1 MPMFQLP
8 NIYSHKNLKY
18 LIVLPLALMLF
29 GIYFSTQ
36 LTYDTTLAGG
46 VTILLQT
53 NTTQSTSQLASAISA
68 KLNTGSPSVS
78 VSPGSLQITLS
89 MNQSLSEA
97 NAHLLDF
104 DAQKANYSSYVL
116 NSTALGLA
124 LQRNA
129 TNATLRKDLAL
140 SNAQANS
147 SAAAMQAALQA
158 ELTSLKPFGVP
169 QSAGTTDPDRM
180 QQIAQDEYTN
190 ASGAYKTSVIGALHS
205 IIPFSSYSYEEITP
219 TLGQFF
225 LQELTSTIILAFV
238 LVFIVVFMIFRSP
251 IPSLVVV
258 FGAAND
264 MVFAIGAMALLKI
277 PLGVASIA
285 GLLMLIG
292 YSIDTDVLTAIRIL
306 RRGEGKPEERAYSSM
321 KTGVT
326 MTATAIVSF
335 GALFA
340 ISVIAYVPT
349 YYEIAGVVL
358 IGLCGDVITTWFGNA
373 SLILM
378 YKKRKDK
385 V

>member
-1 MPMFQLP
+1 MFQLP

-68 KLNTGSPSVS
+68 KLNPGSPSVS

-129 TNATLRKDLAL
+129 TQRYTQEATSPCRTPR
-140 SNAQANS
+140 SNA

-169 QSAGTTDPDRM
+169 QSAGTTDPDQDAADRAGRVHQR
-180 QQIAQDEYTN
+180 QQHLQDQRHRR
-190 ASGAYKTSVIGALHS
+190 AAL
-205 IIPFSSYSYEEITP
+205 
-219 TLGQFF
+219 
-225 LQELTSTIILAFV
+225 
-238 LVFIVVFMIFRSP
+238 R
-251 IPSLVVV
+251 
-258 FGAAND
+258 
-264 MVFAIGAMALLKI
+264 
-277 PLGVASIA
+277 
-285 GLLMLIG
+285 
-292 YSIDTDVLTAIRIL
+292 
-306 RRGEGKPEERAYSSM
+306 
-321 KTGVT
+321 
-326 MTATAIVSF
+326 
-335 GALFA
+335 
-340 ISVIAYVPT
+340 
-349 YYEIAGVVL
+349 
-358 IGLCGDVITTWFGNA
+358 
-373 SLILM
+373 
-378 YKKRKDK
+378 
-385 V
+385 